1 MRIEDA
7 GGRTWLIAAV
17 ALWAV
22 CLWLMAVAGLGGKLQ
37 PLDEDPALLQ
47 PLPEGAD
54 AAERRL
60 GPLPQYAQIVD
71 RPLFA
76 HDRQHRPFFLEQGEG
91 EEAGMEDFDMLLTSV
106 LIDPRLEMAIVQ
118 PRDGE
123 GQALRFRLGESSPQ
137 APGWTLTALA
147 PRSATFNGPEGE
159 RTLQLRAFD
168 GTGGEPPTAVE
179 DEAPEPAG
187 DAEVAAAES
196 TQAEQAEAIRQRIQE
211 RRARVREQRSQS
223 QSATQR
229 QNP

>member
-22 CLWLMAVAGLGGKLQ
+22 CVWILAVAGLGGKVQQLE
-37 PLDEDPALLQ
+37 EDPALLQ
-47 PLPEGAD
+47 PLPRGAE

-76 HDRQHRPFFLEQGEG
+76 HDRQHRPFFLEPEAG
-91 EEAGMEDFDMLLTSV
+91 EEAGVGDFDVVLTSV

-118 PRDGE
+118 PRDGD
-123 GQALRFRLGESSPQ
+123 GGALRFRLGESVPE
-137 APGWTLTALA
+137 APGWTLTSLD

-168 GTGGEPPTAVE
+168 GTDGEPPTPIGVG
-179 DEAPEPAG
+179 APEPAAPA
-187 DAEVAAAES
+187 DAPAAEN
-196 TQAEQAEAIRQRIQE
+196 TPAEQAEAIRRRIEE

-223 QSATQR
+223 QSATQQR
-229 QNP
+229 NP

>member
-22 CLWLMAVAGLGGKLQ
+22 CVWLLAVAGLGGKLR

-47 PLPEGAD
+47 PLPQGAE

-76 HDRQHRPFFLEQGEG
+76 HDRQHRPFFLEHEEG
-91 EEAGMEDFDMLLTSV
+91 EEAGLDGFDVVLTSV

-118 PRDGE
+118 PREGE
-123 GQALRFRLGESSPQ
+123 GAALRFRVGESVPQ
-137 APGWTLTALA
+137 APGWTLTSLG

-168 GTGGEPPTAVE
+168 GTGGEPPTPAAE
-179 DEAPEPAG
+179 EAPGQAG
-187 DAEVAAAES
+187 DADEAAAES
-196 TQAEQAEAIRQRIQE
+196 TPADQAEAIRQRIQE

-223 QSATQR
+223 QSATQQ

>member
-22 CLWLMAVAGLGGKLQ
+22 CVWVLAVAGLGGKVQ
-37 PLDEDPALLQ
+37 PLEEDPALLQ
-47 PLPEGAD
+47 PLPQGAQ

-76 HDRQHRPFFLEQGEG
+76 HDRQHRPFYLEPEAG
-91 EEAGMEDFDMLLTSV
+91 EEAGVGDFDMVLTSV

-118 PRDGE
+118 PRDGD
-123 GQALRFRLGESSPQ
+123 GTALRFRLGESVPE
-137 APGWTLTALA
+137 APGWTLASLG

-168 GTGGEPPTAVE
+168 GSDGEPPTPIGE
-179 DEAPEPAG
+179 GPPE
-187 DAEVAAAES
+187 AAAPADAPAAEN
-196 TQAEQAEAIRQRIQE
+196 TPAEQAEAIRRRIEE

-223 QSATQR
+223 QSATQQR
-229 QNP
+229 NP